1 MTRPSIN
8 LVLWITLLFV
18 RLCPAQPLEY
28 GFLNIA
34 NMVPNHPPCEVRID
48 GKELLPGGLKA
59 VHATGWFMVPQGT
72 YRMTLSIEG
81 FASAQGSI
89 TVLPRES
96 TLCAIFLQQ
105 IGSATDRDGKPVP
118 PKIRIKRL
126 PSAKHAS
133 ARELHVLSL
142 CPADESFQM
151 GGKTFA
157 LKPLESVDI
166 PQWSGAPWI
175 VMHQQKQIGQC
186 LGAEEKG
193 RYTLLLA
200 SDHQSTVAALMVRT
214 DPQELPP
221 WMKEGPP

>member
-1 MTRPSIN
+1 MTRPSIP
-8 LVLWITLLFV
+8 LVVWFALLFV
-18 RLCPAQPLEY
+18 RLCCAEPLEY
-28 GFLNIA
+28 GFLNVA

-59 VHATGWFMVPQGT
+59 VSATGWFMVPQGT
-72 YRMTLSIEG
+72 YRITLSIQG
-81 FASAQGSI
+81 FESAQGSI

-105 IGSATDRDGKPVP
+105 IGSPTDRDGKPAP

-126 PSAKHAS
+126 PSPKNS
-133 ARELHVLSL
+133 NARVLHVLSL
-142 CPADESFQM
+142 CPAAESFQM
-151 GGKTFA
+151 GDKTVA
-157 LKPLESVDI
+157 LKPLESIDI

-200 SDHQSTVAALMVRT
+200 SDHQSTTSALLVRT
-214 DPQELPP
+214 DAQELPP
-221 WMKEGPP
+221 WMKDDPP